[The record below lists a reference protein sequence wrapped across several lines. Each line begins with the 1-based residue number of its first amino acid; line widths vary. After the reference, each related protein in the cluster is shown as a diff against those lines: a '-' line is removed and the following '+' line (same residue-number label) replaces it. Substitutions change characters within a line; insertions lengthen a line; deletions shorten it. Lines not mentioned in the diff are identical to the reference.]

1 MVRMET
7 GQPRLS
13 RVRPLVWQKPQPDGF
28 LMPISVAASLVL
40 LLSGLSVQTAALQA
54 RARLEADLRRA
65 QAEDALISAAQ
76 QLADQLS
83 GPFACLLALP
93 SEQWAGQVC
102 AEGRSGAALLAGT
115 VAGHGYQVVAW
126 RPATAEPAQLLLQL
140 VGERGTRGLQ
150 RRFAVSVAEQP
161 GLAPIRAV
169 RGLGL

>member
-1 MVRMET
+1 MALR
-7 GQPRLS
+7 
-13 RVRPLVWQKPQPDGF
+13 KPQPDGF
-28 LMPISVAASLVL
+28 LMPLSVAASLVL

-65 QAEDALISAAQ
+65 QADDALASAAQ

-83 GPFACLLALP
+83 GPFACLLPLP
-93 SEQWAGQVC
+93 SVQWAQQVC

-115 VAGHGYQVVAW
+115 VAGHAYQVVAW
-126 RPATAEPAQLLLQL
+126 TPAATTTATTTAEPAQLLLQL
-140 VGERGTRGLQ
+140 VVERGGRGVQ
-150 RRFAVSVAEQP
+150 RRFAVSLAEQP